1 MFKFHLLLLLLLVNH
16 FLDID
21 HSLDFSTV
29 SSFNTTISAHL
40 TDKLV
45 DSLEFDES
53 ISKLDREKALES
65 IESYYQTQLKTL
77 ERYGGINTFLSF
89 TNQ

>member
-1 MFKFHLLLLLLLVNH
+1 M
-16 FLDID
+16 
-21 HSLDFSTV
+21 
-29 SSFNTTISAHL
+29 
-40 TDKLV
+40 

-77 ERYGGINTFLSF
+77 ERYGGINTFLSPP
-89 TNQ
+89 TNKFYFRIVLGISLFQF